1 MRDGGAVGA
10 RRMIDM
16 GFDARPRN
24 RPERA
29 HACPCA
35 PARLGHR
42 CPQPRLAL
50 IRGRASAR
58 RVRPAAKAAEGG
70 YGVGET
76 SDATGREIGA
86 HTRDR
91 AGRFAAATPSMV
103 ASSSSADD
111 LNSKPF
117 NRSNAPRHAVA
128 TRLLPS
134 RKGWL
139 RTSPKASRT
148 AFSATVGW
156 MSTVAL

>member
-1 MRDGGAVGA
+1 
-10 RRMIDM
+10 
-16 GFDARPRN
+16 
-24 RPERA
+24 
-29 HACPCA
+29 
-35 PARLGHR
+35 
-42 CPQPRLAL
+42 
-50 IRGRASAR
+50 
-58 RVRPAAKAAEGG
+58 
-70 YGVGET
+70 
-76 SDATGREIGA
+76 
-86 HTRDR
+86 
-91 AGRFAAATPSMV
+91 MV

-128 TRLLPS
+128 TLLLPS